1 MKMKRLLFITFICMF
16 VFSCEEK
23 SKYEIEREQR
33 EAALIQVRDSLS
45 NVDMQLSF
53 MGVVIGGD
61 ICQIDSAVNLGKIK
75 IDSCS
80 NGTYIG
86 TTFVPC
92 IKDTTKFNAEA
103 LLRIGSFEN
112 KIAAI
117 ELLFEKPYQ
126 VVPVFDFFKNTFN
139 ERYYDKDEEW
149 SLSISGNRP
158 KSYKWSFKNQ
168 SVCVEQVTHKE
179 IRDVVVGSERG
190 TGKNIWA
197 PREVDVVHAVCVEY
211 HHDGLYD
218 KLQNMARR
226 EKNIKDSVDRAEKAS
241 IDRENRLKSDQAE
254 KRFRNNI

>member
-92 IKDTTKFNAEA
+92 IKDTTKF
-103 LLRIGSFEN
+103 
-112 KIAAI
+112 K
-117 ELLFEKPYQ
+117 
-126 VVPVFDFFKNTFN
+126 
-139 ERYYDKDEEW
+139 
-149 SLSISGNRP
+149 
-158 KSYKWSFKNQ
+158 
-168 SVCVEQVTHKE
+168 
-179 IRDVVVGSERG
+179 
-190 TGKNIWA
+190 
-197 PREVDVVHAVCVEY
+197 
-211 HHDGLYD
+211 
-218 KLQNMARR
+218 
-226 EKNIKDSVDRAEKAS
+226 
-241 IDRENRLKSDQAE
+241 
-254 KRFRNNI
+254 